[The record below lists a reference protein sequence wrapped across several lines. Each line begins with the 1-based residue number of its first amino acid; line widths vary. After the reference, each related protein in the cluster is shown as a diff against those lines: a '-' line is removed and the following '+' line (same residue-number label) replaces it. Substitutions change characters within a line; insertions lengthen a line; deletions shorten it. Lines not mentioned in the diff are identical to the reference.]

1 MTAPLEAQ
9 ETPLA
14 IKVSGQIRCAYCH
27 EQARGLLDC
36 CNACGVVLHAECRR
50 ALKRCPTLG
59 CSAPAA
65 ASLEPTAPGRVAG
78 RAPRQAKGIL
88 LFRIVSLL
96 CGLAAL
102 GGCASVMLC
111 ATTCTP
117 SPLSRERCVAGEI
130 RDAAKLYRIEQ
141 GRYPRSVQELCD
153 FGRGTQKAYFDDCP
167 DEISERYRFVTQ
179 GGTTW
184 VAVTV
189 REEPPYDRFTTVRL
203 LAVLRPENVGEG
215 LSTGGS

>member
-1 MTAPLEAQ
+1 M
-9 ETPLA
+9 
-14 IKVSGQIRCAYCH
+14 
-27 EQARGLLDC
+27 
-36 CNACGVVLHAECRR
+36 
-50 ALKRCPTLG
+50 
-59 CSAPAA
+59 
-65 ASLEPTAPGRVAG
+65 
-78 RAPRQAKGIL
+78 L

-117 SPLSRERCVAGEI
+117 SAFSRERHDAMAI
-130 RDAAKLYRIEQ
+130 RDAARLYRIEQ

-153 FGRGTQKAYFDDCP
+153 FGRGTHKAYFDDCP

-189 REEPPYDRFTTVRL
+189 REEHPYDRFTTVRL
-203 LAVLRPENVGEG
+203 LAVLSPANVGAG
-215 LSTGGS
+215 LSKGGS